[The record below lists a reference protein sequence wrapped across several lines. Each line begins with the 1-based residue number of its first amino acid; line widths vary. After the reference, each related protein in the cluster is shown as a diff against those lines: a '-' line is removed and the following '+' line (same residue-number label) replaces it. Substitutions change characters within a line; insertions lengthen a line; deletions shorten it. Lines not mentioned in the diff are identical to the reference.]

1 MGLLMPT
8 NLLEQAERTNDQRFI
23 AQVRSV
29 LMRELPDLLAA
40 KAGDAGLYAI
50 GADAAT
56 QAQNAGKARAF
67 GRQLVAQR
75 EQVVTQVAGAL
86 AGQPAILA
94 INLIAAPVAP
104 VTSGE
109 IVFASENTLINNAR
123 IVIRSLAEIE

>member
-1 MGLLMPT
+1 MPT
-8 NLLEQAERTNDQRFI
+8 NLLEQAERASDTRFI
-23 AQVRSV
+23 SQVRSV

-40 KAGDAGLYAI
+40 KAGGGGVYAI

-56 QAQNAGKARAF
+56 QGQNAGKARAF

-94 INLIAAPVAP
+94 IGLNAAPVLP
-104 VTSGE
+104 MTSGE
-109 IVFASENTLINNAR
+109 ILFASENVLINNVR
-123 IVIRSLAEIE
+123 IIIRSLAEIE

>member
-1 MGLLMPT
+1 MPT

-23 AQVRSV
+23 SQVRSV

-40 KAGDAGLYAI
+40 KAGGGGVYAI

-56 QAQNAGKARAF
+56 QGQNAGRARAF

-86 AGQPAILA
+86 AGQPGILA
-94 INLIAAPVAP
+94 INLNISPTPP
-104 VTSGE
+104 VTTGE
-109 IVFASENTLINNAR
+109 ILFASEGTLINNAR

>member
-1 MGLLMPT
+1 MPT

-23 AQVRSV
+23 SQVRSV

-40 KAGDAGLYAI
+40 KAGGGGAYAI
-50 GADAAT
+50 GADAAA
-56 QAQNAGKARAF
+56 QGQNAGRARAF

-75 EQVVTQVAGAL
+75 EQVVTQVVGAL

-94 INLIAAPVAP
+94 IGLIPSPVAP

-109 IVFASENTLINNAR
+109 IVFASEGVLINNAR
-123 IVIRSLAEIE
+123 IIIRSLAEIE